1 MASLFDEIV
10 DFRNT
15 DSIKWDAAGDA
26 IPMWVAD
33 MDFRSPQCI
42 TDAVVEAARRGIF
55 GYSMPG
61 RDYFDAI
68 AGWMQ
73 RRYGWEI
80 KPEWLVATHGVV
92 VAFTMAIR
100 SATKPGDG
108 ILLQPPVY
116 HPMHAEI
123 IDNGRRV
130 VYNQLRLVNDR
141 YEIDFE
147 DFERKIVDEN
157 VRMFLLCSPA
167 NPAGRAWTL
176 DELTRMGD
184 ICAKHGV
191 LVVSDEIHQDLV
203 LPGHQHHVFAN
214 IKPEFA
220 PITITCTAPSKTFSV
235 AGLYTS
241 NAVISNAELRKAFTN
256 EQHLAGMHGGGNRLG
271 YVACRA
277 GYAGGEAWLNE
288 CVQYIAD
295 NAAFMRS
302 FFAERIPQ
310 LRMAELEATYL
321 AFVDC
326 SALGM
331 TDDALDSFFTKEA
344 GLKVNAGKMF
354 GPGGE
359 QFMRINIACPRSR
372 LEQALTQLADAVA
385 RNSGK
390 AG

>member
-1 MASLFDEIV
+1 MASQFDEVI

-33 MDFRSPQCI
+33 MDFRSPQSI
-42 TDAVVEAARRGIF
+42 TDAVVDAAQRGIF
-55 GYSMPG
+55 GYSSPG
-61 RDYFDAI
+61 QDYFEAL

-73 RRYGWEI
+73 RRYGWTVAS
-80 KPEWLVATHGVV
+80 EWVVKTHGVV
-92 VAFTMAIR
+92 VAFSMAIR
-100 SATKPGDG
+100 ACTQPGDAV
-108 ILLQPPVY
+108 LLQPPVY
-116 HPMHAEI
+116 HPMHSAI
-123 IDNGRRV
+123 ADNGRRV
-130 VYNQLRLVNDR
+130 VYNPLRLIGDR

-147 DFERKIVDEN
+147 DFERKIIDEQ

-176 DELTRMGD
+176 DELTRLGD
-184 ICAKHGV
+184 ICVRHGV

-203 LPGHQHHVFAN
+203 LPGHQHHVFAA

-235 AGLYTS
+235 AGMYTS
-241 NAVISNAELRKAFTN
+241 NAIISDADLRRAFMH

-277 GYAGGEAWLNE
+277 GYAEGEAWLDE

-295 NAAFMRS
+295 NAAFLR
-302 FFAERIPQ
+302 AYLAQHLPQ
-310 LRMAELEATYL
+310 IRMVSLEATYL
-321 AFVDC
+321 AFLDC
-326 SALGM
+326 RALGLS
-331 TDDALDSFFTKEA
+331 DDDLDAFFTNDA
-344 GLKVNAGKMF
+344 KVRMNAGRMF

-359 QFMRINIACPRSR
+359 GFMRMNIACPRATLTQA
-372 LEQALTQLADAVA
+372 LEQVRAAVERRA
-385 RNSGK
+385 
-390 AG
+390 